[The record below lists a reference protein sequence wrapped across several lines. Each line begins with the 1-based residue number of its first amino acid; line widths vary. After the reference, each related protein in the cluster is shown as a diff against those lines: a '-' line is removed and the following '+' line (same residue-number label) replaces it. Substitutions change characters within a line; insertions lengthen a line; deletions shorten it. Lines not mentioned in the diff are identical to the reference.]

1 MDSLTELAKKGEKYD
16 FVFIDADKV
25 NYCDYFNVSL
35 LTCSCI
41 IFKSRG
47 RFGNIVIK
55 PKKQL
60 AGYV

>member
-25 NYCDYFNVSL
+25 DYCDYFNVSL

-47 RFGNIVIK
+47 RFGNIVV
-55 PKKQL
+55 QN
-60 AGYV
+60 